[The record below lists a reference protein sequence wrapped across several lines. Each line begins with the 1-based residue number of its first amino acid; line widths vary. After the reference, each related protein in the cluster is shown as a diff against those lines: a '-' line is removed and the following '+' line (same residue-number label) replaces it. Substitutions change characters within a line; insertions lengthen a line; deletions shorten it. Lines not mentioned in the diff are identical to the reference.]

1 VKRKKATHRTADE
14 FPVHSFRTLLAE
26 LATRSRYTCVPAGGS
41 TEVTFTKLTDVTAFQ
56 AETFRLVGVK
66 PASR

>member
-1 VKRKKATHRTADE
+1 
-14 FPVHSFRTLLAE
+14 
-26 LATRSRYTCVPAGGS
+26 VPAGGS
-41 TEVTFTKLTDVTAFQ
+41 TEVTFTKLTDVTSFQ